1 MKEKFIAQTVSDTN
15 LYTKNLL
22 RSVTFEQ
29 LRLAYSKFGEITH
42 MRIVTPKNPAIKT
55 NFGYINYGKAPSEDL
70 NEQSSKNETETDP
83 KICAKNALI
92 HARSDLDIRRL
103 YENEQH
109 FLTIFV
115 PADPFLHFFL
125 FVIFVLVSEG
135 VLLTRFLHI
144 GYVGRVA

>member
-55 NFGYINYGKAPSEDL
+55 NFGYINYGKAPAEDL

-92 HARSDLDIRRL
+92 HALSDLDIRRL

-115 PADPFLHFFL
+115 PKKLRQQWKNNTNLYKNQYEQQPAFYPQFDNM
-125 FVIFVLVSEG
+125 
-135 VLLTRFLHI
+135 
-144 GYVGRVA
+144 